1 MWSIFLFLPRR
12 DVIFASITKQKMAKW
27 NLFVEWCGMVWYGM
41 VWYMVWCGMTWHGT
55 SYLDNSIHAVV
66 VSGEGVALVFCLF
79 DGRSSDSSNFCRI
92 CFSSNI
98 IPKNNIYNNIIFFNN

>member
-1 MWSIFLFLPRR
+1 MVWH
-12 DVIFASITKQKMAKW
+12 
-27 NLFVEWCGMVWYGM
+27 GMVCYGVVYGV
-41 VWYMVWCGMTWHGT
+41 VWYDMAWLINCGT

-79 DGRSSDSSNFCRI
+79 VGRSSDSFNFCRI

-98 IPKNNIYNNIIFFNN
+98 IPKNNFYNNIIFFNN